1 MLTSGSHVGL
11 AASAAAVAA
20 AYHEY
25 VCVGLYLVMLACSRL
40 GAVWQTV
47 YKTRHLCIL
56 VIFGRSDCRCH
67 FWVSRESE
75 SVVSSA
81 WLLSDV

>member
-11 AASAAAVAA
+11 AASAAAAVAA
-20 AYHEY
+20 AYHEH

-40 GAVWQTV
+40 SAVWQTV

-56 VIFGRSDCRCH
+56 VCRT
-67 FWVSRESE
+67 V
-75 SVVSSA
+75 A
-81 WLLSDV
+81 LLLSLLTESRVSLRGCCRTLVGAC

>member
-1 MLTSGSHVGL
+1 MLTSGSHVGI

-20 AYHEY
+20 EYHEY

-47 YKTRHLCIL
+47 YKTKHLCIL
-56 VIFGRSDCRCH
+56 VTVLSDCRCH
-67 FWVSRESE
+67 F
-75 SVVSSA
+75 
-81 WLLSDV
+81 